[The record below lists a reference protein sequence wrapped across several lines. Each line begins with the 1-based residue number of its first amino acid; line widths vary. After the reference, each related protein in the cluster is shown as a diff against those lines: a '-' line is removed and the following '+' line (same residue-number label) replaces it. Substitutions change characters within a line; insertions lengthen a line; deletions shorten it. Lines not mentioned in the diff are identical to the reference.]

1 VRTVL
6 TMTRKPILTARELQ
20 LVRGITRGRSNRE
33 IAAELGISEQT
44 VKNQLTVVFQK
55 LHIKNR
61 LELAVYALKAGLHP

>member
-1 VRTVL
+1 ML
-6 TMTRKPILTARELQ
+6 TMPHTQKLTPRERE
-20 LVRGITRGRSNRE
+20 LVRGITRGHSNRE

-61 LELAVYALKAGLHP
+61 LELAVYAMRHGLHH

>member
-1 VRTVL
+1 ML
-6 TMTRKPILTARELQ
+6 TMTRKAILTARELQ
-20 LVRGITRGRSNRE
+20 LVRGITRGHSNRE

-61 LELAVYALKAGLHP
+61 LELAVYALKNGLHP

>member
-1 VRTVL
+1 VL
-6 TMTRKPILTARELQ
+6 TMPQIHKLTPRERE

-33 IAAELGISEQT
+33 IASELGISEQT

-61 LELAVYALKAGLHP
+61 LELAVYAMRHGLHH

>member
-1 VRTVL
+1 VL

>member
-1 VRTVL
+1 MPQIHKL
-6 TMTRKPILTARELQ
+6 TPRERE

-33 IAAELGISEQT
+33 IASELGISEQT

-61 LELAVYALKAGLHP
+61 LELAVYAMRHGLHH

>member
-1 VRTVL
+1 VL
-6 TMTRKPILTARELQ
+6 TMPHTHKLTPRERE

-33 IAAELGISEQT
+33 IASELGISEQT

-61 LELAVYALKAGLHP
+61 LELAVYAIRHGLHH